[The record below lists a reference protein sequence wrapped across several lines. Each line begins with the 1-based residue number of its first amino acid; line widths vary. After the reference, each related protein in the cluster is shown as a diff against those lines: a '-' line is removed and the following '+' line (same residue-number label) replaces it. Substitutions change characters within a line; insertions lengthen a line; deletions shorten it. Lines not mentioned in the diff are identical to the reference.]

1 MDAESGGLGI
11 AIGSVATAVI
21 GGVVNLVKGKRDDRS
36 QATEEW
42 RELAREARSE
52 REKCEANQAE
62 LRVEINALRET
73 VLNLTLEH
81 GGCPGRIE
89 SLEQQVRELQR
100 QSEPPEEVA

>member
-1 MDAESGGLGI
+1 MDAESGGLGV
-11 AIGSVATAVI
+11 AVGSVATAVI
-21 GGVVNLVKGKRDDRS
+21 GAAVNLVRGRQDDRS

-42 RELAREARSE
+42 RELAREARAE
-52 REKCEANQAE
+52 RERCEANQQE
-62 LRVEINALRET
+62 MRCEINVLRET